1 MALELLTVGDS
12 AEMNEC
18 EILKKALWL
27 ACDRISQGLNP
38 EDKFEFYIQA
48 ATKILEQEDEQDKDN
63 L

>member
-1 MALELLTVGDS
+1 
-12 AEMNEC
+12 MNEC